1 MDLLTR
7 LRTAAAASV
16 DPEAST
22 RIERFAHAAAAVPG
36 GLAACVPDATAERL
50 LLRFVEQSPHFTQRL
65 VRDPAALAA
74 LAHDPWLRREKP
86 ETEMRKEL
94 DAELAAT
101 PGQLLAALRRYRN
114 RAYLRLCARELG
126 DGAPAEVG
134 RELAAL
140 ASVLLD
146 AAVDHLSAEL
156 DARFGPPLT
165 TDGTRARFV
174 VFGMGKLGGAELNF
188 SSDIDLIYVY
198 ETDSGAAGTLTLH
211 EYFSRLAERLT
222 RALADVTDDG
232 FCFRVDMRL
241 RPEGS
246 RGPLVNSVA
255 ATERYYESW
264 GRPWERQAW
273 LKARPVA
280 GDRALGE
287 ETLKILEPFIWPRT
301 SGSDVI
307 NAVHALMGRIRAELT
322 DEDDVKLGPGG
333 IREIEFFVQA
343 LQLVHGRSPRLRER
357 GTLRAL
363 EALLFSGIISARE
376 QRTLAT
382 AYDFL
387 RRVEHRLQLEE
398 LRQTHSL
405 PRDPDRRALLAR
417 RIGFPDLATFEA
429 TLARAR
435 ADVAAIYA
443 TLGAPAAD
451 DVPHDIALALDGN
464 REALGRLGFTN
475 PDASADELEMLRGR
489 PGPFAPNAADGG
501 RLAAFLLAEAAASPD
516 PDLALRRLVDLVSRR
531 RAAAALFS
539 LAEMH
544 RPLGRLVISL
554 FGTSDFLAKELINK
568 PELVEPLLLT
578 PRSQRIKSRA
588 ELERAVTAALDE
600 AADDEA
606 SDPVEAQL
614 NALRRI
620 KREEIL
626 RIGLHDVAGQLLPA
640 EVSVQI
646 SDLAE
651 VMLAAALRIVEGPV
665 YAKYGRPRTALAIV
679 ALGKLG
685 GRELTYSSDLDLVFV
700 YGDEG
705 SAVHDD
711 GRPGADHM
719 EIYSRLVQR
728 LRHALDATLEEGRL
742 FEIDTRLRPSG
753 QQGALVS
760 SLPGFRA
767 YHARAAQ
774 LWERQALIKARAV
787 AGDAALGQEIEALAH
802 AHVYGGEAA
811 AHPDAA
817 TTAQEITR
825 LRARI
830 ERELAREA
838 RGRFH
843 VKAGRGGLL
852 DVEFLTQ
859 YLQLVHGPTHPLIR
873 VRATVQALD
882 LMAKAGIIPFDDARR
897 LVESYGFLRLLE
909 NRLRIV
915 HDRSID
921 EITDDPKLLDGLARR
936 MGYVGDR
943 PGAHLLDDY
952 RAHTAQVRGL
962 YEKYLPTPE

>member
-1 MDLLTR
+1 MDLLAR
-7 LRTAAAASV
+7 LRATAAASV
-16 DPEAST
+16 DAEAPT
-22 RIERFAHAAAAVPG
+22 RLERFVAAAAESG
-36 GLAACVPDATAERL
+36 GLEACVPDATAERL
-50 LLRFVEQSPHFTQRL
+50 LLRFLEQSPHFTQRL
-65 VRDPAALAA
+65 IRDPTALAA
-74 LAHDPWLRREKP
+74 LARDPWLRREKP
-86 ETEMRKEL
+86 EAEMRREL
-94 DAELAAT
+94 DAELATSA
-101 PGQLLAALRRYRN
+101 PLLTALRRYRN

-134 RELAAL
+134 RELSAL
-140 ASVLLD
+140 AAVLLD
-146 AAVDHLSAEL
+146 GAIGRLSAEL
-156 DARFGPPLT
+156 AARFGPPLT
-165 TDGTRARFV
+165 DEGQRCRFV
-174 VFGMGKLGGAELNF
+174 VFGMGKLGGDELNF

-198 ETDSGAAGTLTLH
+198 ETDAGAAGSLSLH

-222 RALADVTDDG
+222 RALSDVTDDG
-232 FCFRVDMRL
+232 FCFRVDLRL

-246 RGPLVNSVA
+246 RGPLVNSLA

-280 GDRALGE
+280 GDRDLGE
-287 ETLKILEPFIWPRT
+287 ETLKVLEPFIWPRT
-301 SGSDVI
+301 VGSDVI
-307 NAVHALMGRIRAELT
+307 DAVHTLMGRIRAELR
-322 DEDDVKLGPGG
+322 DADDLKLGPGG

-363 EALLFSGIISARE
+363 EALLFSGVISARE

-387 RRVEHRLQLEE
+387 RRVEHRVQLEE

-405 PRDPDRRALLAR
+405 PVDPPRRALLAR
-417 RIGFPDLATFEA
+417 RLGFPDLASFEA
-429 TLARAR
+429 TLARTR
-435 ADVAAIYA
+435 ADVSAIYA
-443 TLGAPAAD
+443 TLGAPAPDEAPP
-451 DVPHDIALALDGN
+451 DVALALATGD
-464 REALGRLGFTN
+464 REALRRLGFSD
-475 PDASADELEMLRGR
+475 PDASSDELELLRAR

-501 RLAAFLLAEAAASPD
+501 RLAAFLLTEAAASPD

-531 RAAAALFS
+531 QAAAALFS

-544 RPLGRLVISL
+544 RPLGRLVVSL
-554 FGTSDFLAKELINK
+554 FGTSDFLAKELIAK

-578 PRSQRIKSRA
+578 PRTQRMKSRA
-588 ELERAVTAALDE
+588 ELERAVADALAQA
-600 AADDEA
+600 AADE
-606 SDPVEAQL
+606 SRDPVEAQL
-614 NALRRI
+614 NALRRV

-651 VMLAAALRIVEGPV
+651 VMLAAALRVVEGPV
-665 YAKYGRPRTALAIV
+665 FAKYGRPRTALAVV

-705 SAVHDD
+705 QALHDD
-711 GRPGADHM
+711 GRPGASHM
-719 EIYSRLVQR
+719 ELYSRLVQR

-767 YHARAAQ
+767 YHARAAA

-787 AGDAALGQEIEALAH
+787 AGDPTLGRAIEEITK
-802 AHVYGGEAA
+802 AHVYEGSAA
-811 AHPDAA
+811 STADPTTLAH
-817 TTAQEITR
+817 EIAR

-859 YLQLVHGPTHPLIR
+859 YLQLVHGPTHPLVR
-873 VRATVQALD
+873 VRATVEALD
-882 LMAKAGIIPFDDARR
+882 LLAEAGLVPFDDARR

-921 EITDDPKLLDGLARR
+921 ELIDDPGSLDRLARR

-943 PGAHLLDDY
+943 PGARLLEEY
-952 RAHTAQVRGL
+952 RAHTEQVRRL
-962 YEKYLPTPE
+962 YNRYLPTP